1 MFWQKDATG
10 VLSVNERTMLQDVND
25 TNIILGNGD
34 VLQRYDYLTTEYG
47 MAPEQ
52 MCETQ
57 SDTTLYW
64 WDQYRKEIIAYS
76 GGQQVLPMKKPKTV
90 SSLINRGQL
99 INKPK
104 MSYDHKYHEVLM
116 HVVNI
121 PYIEYLKRFE
131 NNFPVDGFE
140 NDFIIAEERFN
151 RYPIVYN
158 EIVQQFTS
166 AYTTPF
172 EHSVV
177 VNGKNYM
184 FENNDVY
191 EWNKVGEELYP
202 RLRYVVNA
210 NSTFTKTYDNVQLGM
225 GESFYYD
232 LFYNSEPDTTKR
244 DNQPLTFAF
253 RTIGQQ
259 SQLDKNI
266 TNREYDLRFAIP
278 RDKDAQYGGRMRGRT
293 MQCELTSSS
302 SSTDFSIQYIITKYR
317 ISWS

>member
-1 MFWQKDATG
+1 
-10 VLSVNERTMLQDVND
+10 
-25 TNIILGNGD
+25 
-34 VLQRYDYLTTEYG
+34 
-47 MAPEQ
+47 
-52 MCETQ
+52 
-57 SDTTLYW
+57 
-64 WDQYRKEIIAYS
+64 
-76 GGQQVLPMKKPKTV
+76 MKKPKTV

-259 SQLDKNI
+259 S
-266 TNREYDLRFAIP
+266 
-278 RDKDAQYGGRMRGRT
+278 
-293 MQCELTSSS
+293 
-302 SSTDFSIQYIITKYR
+302 
-317 ISWS
+317 